1 MIKYYKLFLTK
12 KKSKKVIMPSLCAV
26 FLVSTG
32 FVAVITIKSDTPS
45 HPIRTWTTRIE
56 LDFFVR
62 GTVTVDLRT
71 PCRILPV
78 MTTLKNDNL
87 WSTTLQLI

>member
-1 MIKYYKLFLTK
+1 MKWESTHPTTYTHTHTNSPKTIVLTNTPMIKYYKLFLSK

-56 LDFFVR
+56 LDFFW
-62 GTVTVDLRT
+62 DK
-71 PCRILPV
+71 IE
-78 MTTLKNDNL
+78 
-87 WSTTLQLI
+87 

>member
-1 MIKYYKLFLTK
+1 MIKYYKSFLTK
-12 KKSKKVIMPSLCAV
+12 KSPKKVIMPSLCAV

-56 LDFFVR
+56 LDFFGRKLNESKKKLAGERDYLV
-62 GTVTVDLRT
+62 
-71 PCRILPV
+71 
-78 MTTLKNDNL
+78 
-87 WSTTLQLI
+87 